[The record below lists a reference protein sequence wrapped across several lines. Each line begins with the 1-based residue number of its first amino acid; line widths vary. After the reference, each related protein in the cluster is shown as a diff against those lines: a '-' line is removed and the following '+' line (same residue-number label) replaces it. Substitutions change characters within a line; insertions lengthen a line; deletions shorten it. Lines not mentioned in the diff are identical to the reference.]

1 MSVIRN
7 RVVISSF
14 FLNAITEDMVTWKT
28 YPLKEVNYVLNV
40 GVKAE
45 VLQEFANLVK
55 WDLSFI
61 AKVIGV
67 TKQSLI
73 KNKNQRLNKLASE
86 QVIEIAKL
94 IDFGTDYFGSIDN
107 FNDWLGVSHIRLNG
121 QPPRAF
127 IDTIRGREL
136 IKELINGLKYGFC
149 S

>member
-1 MSVIRN
+1 
-7 RVVISSF
+7 
-14 FLNAITEDMVTWKT
+14 
-28 YPLKEVNYVLNV
+28 V